1 MIPGLEKS
9 PREGKGSIPGPRSS
23 TGEGISYPLQYSL
36 ASLVAQLVKNP
47 CNVRNL
53 GSIPGF
59 GRSPEEGSG
68 YPLQNSCLENSTDKG
83 AWQATVHEVAKSR
96 TRRSSCHIKHKHI
109 ILFNAG

>member
-1 MIPGLEKS
+1 MVFQEISVARDKESLINCSRLKETKGFPGGS
-9 PREGKGSIPGPRSS
+9 YGKGS
-23 TGEGISYPLQYSL
+23 
-36 ASLVAQLVKNP
+36 A
-47 CNVRNL
+47 CNVGDL

-59 GRSPEEGSG
+59 GRSHEEGSG